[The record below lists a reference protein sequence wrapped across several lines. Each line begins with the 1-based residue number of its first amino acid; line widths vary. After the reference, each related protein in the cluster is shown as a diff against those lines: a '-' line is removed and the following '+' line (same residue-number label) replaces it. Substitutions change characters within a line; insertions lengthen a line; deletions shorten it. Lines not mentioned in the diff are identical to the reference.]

1 MLTVKKDN
9 RVLNIDELEKVT
21 FLEDG
26 YDVVEVRD
34 GEYVVVE
41 PATGGRTY
49 TIQEYRAV
57 VAERDQALA
66 ERDQALAERDQAL
79 AERDKALADLDKLAK
94 KLAKDD
100 K

>member
-9 RVLNIDELEKVT
+9 RVLNIDEFEKVT

-26 YDVVEVRD
+26 YDVVEVKD

-66 ERDQALAERDQAL
+66 ERDNALAEF
-79 AERDKALADLDKLAK
+79 DKLAK
-94 KLAKDD
+94 KSAKDD
-100 K
+100 KQKERFC

>member
-9 RVLNIDELEKVT
+9 RVLDIDELEKVT

-26 YDVVEVRD
+26 YDVVEIKD
-34 GEYVVVE
+34 GEYVVVD

-66 ERDQALAERDQAL
+66 ERDNALAE
-79 AERDKALADLDKLAK
+79 LDKLAK
-94 KLAKDD
+94 KSAKDD

>member
-1 MLTVKKDN
+1 MITVKKEN

-26 YDVVEVRD
+26 YDVVEIKD

-41 PATGGRTY
+41 PATSGRTY
-49 TIQEYRAV
+49 TIQEYQAV
-57 VAERDQALA
+57 V
-66 ERDQALAERDQAL
+66 
-79 AERDKALADLDKLAK
+79 AERDKALAELEKVKAK
-94 KLAKDD
+94 KTSKKDEEE

>member
-9 RVLNIDELEKVT
+9 RVLNIDEFEKVT

-34 GEYVVVE
+34 GVYAVVE

-66 ERDQALAERDQAL
+66 ERDKALAE
-79 AERDKALADLDKLAK
+79 LDKLAK
-94 KLAKDD
+94 KSAKDD

>member
-34 GEYVVVE
+34 GEYAVVE
-41 PATGGRTY
+41 SATGGRSY

-57 VAERDQALA
+57 V
-66 ERDQALAERDQAL
+66 AERDQAL

-94 KLAKDD
+94 KSTKDD

>member
-26 YDVVEVRD
+26 YDVVEVKD
-34 GEYVVVE
+34 GKYVVVE
-41 PATGGRTY
+41 AATGGRTY

-66 ERDQALAERDQAL
+66 ERDNALAE
-79 AERDKALADLDKLAK
+79 LDKLAK
-94 KLAKDD
+94 KSAKDD
-100 K
+100 KQKERFC

>member
-9 RVLNIDELEKVT
+9 RVLNIDEFEKVT

-26 YDVVEVRD
+26 YDVVEVKD

-57 VAERDQALA
+57 VAERDNALA
-66 ERDQALAERDQAL
+66 EF
-79 AERDKALADLDKLAK
+79 DKLAK
-94 KLAKDD
+94 KSAKDD

>member
-9 RVLNIDELEKVT
+9 RVLNIDEFEKVT

-26 YDVVEVRD
+26 YDVVEVKD
-34 GEYVVVE
+34 GEYVLVE

-66 ERDQALAERDQAL
+66 ERDNALAEF
-79 AERDKALADLDKLAK
+79 DKLAK
-94 KLAKDD
+94 KSAKDD

>member
-49 TIQEYRAV
+49 TIQEYRV
-57 VAERDQALA
+57 VV
-66 ERDQALAERDQAL
+66 

>member
-26 YDVVEVRD
+26 YDVVEVND
-34 GEYVVVE
+34 GEYAVVE
-41 PATGGRTY
+41 SATGGRTY

-66 ERDQALAERDQAL
+66 E
-79 AERDKALADLDKLAK
+79 LDKLAK
-94 KLAKDD
+94 KSAKDD

>member
-9 RVLNIDELEKVT
+9 RVLDIDELEKVT

-26 YDVVEVRD
+26 YDVVEIKN

-57 VAERDQALA
+57 VAERDQALV
-66 ERDQALAERDQAL
+66 
-79 AERDKALADLDKLAK
+79 ERDKALAELDKLAK
-94 KLAKDD
+94 KSAKDD

>member
-1 MLTVKKDN
+1 MITVKKEN
-9 RVLNIDELEKVT
+9 RVLDIDELEKAT

-26 YDVVEVRD
+26 YDVVKIKD

-41 PATGGRTY
+41 PATSGRTY
-49 TIQEYRAV
+49 TIQEYQAV

-66 ERDQALAERDQAL
+66 ELE
-79 AERDKALADLDKLAK
+79 KVKAK
-94 KLAKDD
+94 KTSKKDEEE

>member
-1 MLTVKKDN
+1 MITVKKEN
-9 RVLNIDELEKVT
+9 RVLDIDELEKAT

-26 YDVVEVRD
+26 YDVVKIKD

-41 PATGGRTY
+41 PATSGRTY
-49 TIQEYRAV
+49 TIQEYQAV
-57 VAERDQALA
+57 V
-66 ERDQALAERDQAL
+66 
-79 AERDKALADLDKLAK
+79 AERDKALAELDKLAK

>member
-26 YDVVEVRD
+26 YDVVEVSD
-34 GEYVVVE
+34 GEYIVVE

-57 VAERDQALA
+57 VAERDKALA
-66 ERDQALAERDQAL
+66 ERNQ
-79 AERDKALADLDKLAK
+79 ALADLDKLAK

>member
-9 RVLNIDELEKVT
+9 RVLNIDEFEKVT

-34 GEYVVVE
+34 GEYAVVE

-57 VAERDQALA
+57 VTERDQALA
-66 ERDQALAERDQAL
+66 ELE
-79 AERDKALADLDKLAK
+79 KLSK
-94 KLAKDD
+94 KSTKDD

>member
-34 GEYVVVE
+34 GEYAVVE

-57 VAERDQALA
+57 VAERDQA
-66 ERDQALAERDQAL
+66 R
-79 AERDKALADLDKLAK
+79 AERDKALAELDKLAK
-94 KLAKDD
+94 KSTKDD

>member
-26 YDVVEVRD
+26 YDVVEIRD
-34 GEYVVVE
+34 GEYAVVE
-41 PATGGRTY
+41 SATGGRTY

-66 ERDQALAERDQAL
+66 ERDKALAE
-79 AERDKALADLDKLAK
+79 LDKLAK
-94 KLAKDD
+94 KLSKDD

>member
-9 RVLNIDELEKVT
+9 RVLNIDEFEKVT

-26 YDVVEVRD
+26 YDVVEVKD

-66 ERDQALAERDQAL
+66 ERDKALAE
-79 AERDKALADLDKLAK
+79 LDKLAK
-94 KLAKDD
+94 KSAKDD

>member
-9 RVLNIDELEKVT
+9 RVLNIDELETVT

-66 ERDQALAERDQAL
+66 ERDNALAE
-79 AERDKALADLDKLAK
+79 LDKLAK
-94 KLAKDD
+94 KSAKDD

>member
-21 FLEDG
+21 FLENG
-26 YDVVEVRD
+26 YDVVEIKD

-41 PATGGRTY
+41 AATGGRTY

-66 ERDQALAERDQAL
+66 ERDNALAE
-79 AERDKALADLDKLAK
+79 LDKLAK
-94 KLAKDD
+94 KSTKDD

>member
-9 RVLNIDELEKVT
+9 RVLNIDEFEKVT

-26 YDVVEVRD
+26 YDVVEVKD

-66 ERDQALAERDQAL
+66 ERDKALAE
-79 AERDKALADLDKLAK
+79 LDKLAK
-94 KLAKDD
+94 KSAKDD
-100 K
+100 KQKERFC

>member
-26 YDVVEVRD
+26 YDVVEIND

-57 VAERDQALA
+57 VAERDKALA
-66 ERDQALAERDQAL
+66 ELE
-79 AERDKALADLDKLAK
+79 KVKVK
-94 KLAKDD
+94 KTSKKDEEE

>member
-9 RVLNIDELEKVT
+9 RVLNIDEFEKVT

-26 YDVVEVRD
+26 YDVVEVRN
-34 GEYVVVE
+34 GEYAVVE
-41 PATGGRTY
+41 PATY

-66 ERDQALAERDQAL
+66 ERDQALAERDKAL
-79 AERDKALADLDKLAK
+79 AELDKLAK
-94 KLAKDD
+94 KSAKDD

>member
-26 YDVVEVRD
+26 YDVVEVRN
-34 GEYVVVE
+34 GEYAVVE

-66 ERDQALAERDQAL
+66 ERDKALAE
-79 AERDKALADLDKLAK
+79 LDKLAK
-94 KLAKDD
+94 KSTKDD

>member
-9 RVLNIDELEKVT
+9 RVLNIDELEKAT

-26 YDVVEVRD
+26 YDVVEVKD

-66 ERDQALAERDQAL
+66 ERDKALAE
-79 AERDKALADLDKLAK
+79 LDKLAK
-94 KLAKDD
+94 KSAKDD

>member
-34 GEYVVVE
+34 GEYAVVE
-41 PATGGRTY
+41 SATGGRTY

-66 ERDQALAERDQAL
+66 ERD
-79 AERDKALADLDKLAK
+79 KALADLDKLAK
-94 KLAKDD
+94 KSTKDD

>member
-66 ERDQALAERDQAL
+66 ERD
-79 AERDKALADLDKLAK
+79 KALADLDKLAK

>member
-26 YDVVEVRD
+26 YDVVEVSD

-57 VAERDQALA
+57 VAERDQARA
-66 ERDQALAERDQAL
+66 ERDTALAE
-79 AERDKALADLDKLAK
+79 LDKLAK
-94 KLAKDD
+94 KSTKDD

>member
-1 MLTVKKDN
+1 MITVKKEN
-9 RVLNIDELEKVT
+9 RVLDIDELEKAT

-26 YDVVEVRD
+26 YDVVEIKD
-34 GEYVVVE
+34 GEYAVVE

-66 ERDQALAERDQAL
+66 ERDQALAE
-79 AERDKALADLDKLAK
+79 LDKLAK
-94 KLAKDD
+94 KSTKDD

>member
-1 MLTVKKDN
+1 MITVKKEN
-9 RVLNIDELEKVT
+9 RVLDIDELEKAT

-26 YDVVEVRD
+26 YDVVKIKD

-41 PATGGRTY
+41 PATSGRTY
-49 TIQEYRAV
+49 TIQEYHAV
-57 VAERDQALA
+57 V
-66 ERDQALAERDQAL
+66 
-79 AERDKALADLDKLAK
+79 AERDKALAERDKLAK

>member
-9 RVLNIDELEKVT
+9 RVLDIDELEKAT

-26 YDVVEVRD
+26 YDVVEIED

-41 PATGGRTY
+41 PATSGRTY

-66 ERDQALAERDQAL
+66 ERDNALAE
-79 AERDKALADLDKLAK
+79 LDKLAK
-94 KLAKDD
+94 KSTKDD

>member
-1 MLTVKKDN
+1 MITVKKEN
-9 RVLNIDELEKVT
+9 RVLDIDELEKAT

-26 YDVVEVRD
+26 YDVVEIKD
-34 GEYVVVE
+34 GEYAVVE

-57 VAERDQALA
+57 VAERDQARA
-66 ERDQALAERDQAL
+66 ERDQALAE
-79 AERDKALADLDKLAK
+79 LDKLAK
-94 KLAKDD
+94 KSTKDD

>member
-9 RVLNIDELEKVT
+9 RVLNIDELEKST

-26 YDVVEVRD
+26 YDVVEVKD
-34 GEYVVVE
+34 SEYVVVE

-66 ERDQALAERDQAL
+66 ERDQALAEL
-79 AERDKALADLDKLAK
+79 EKLSK
-94 KLAKDD
+94 KSAKDD

>member
-9 RVLNIDELEKVT
+9 RVVNIDEFENVT

-26 YDVVEVRD
+26 YDVVEVKD

-66 ERDQALAERDQAL
+66 ERDKALAE
-79 AERDKALADLDKLAK
+79 LDKLAK
-94 KLAKDD
+94 KSAKDD

>member
-26 YDVVEVRD
+26 YDVVEIKD

-41 PATGGRTY
+41 PATNGRTY
-49 TIQEYRAV
+49 TIQEYKAV

-66 ERDQALAERDQAL
+66 ELEKLSKKSTKEDTKE
-79 AERDKALADLDKLAK
+79 DK
-94 KLAKDD
+94 
-100 K
+100 